1 MAETWVLVRAT
12 RSFMDVRQGDESLM
26 PLDDTVQG
34 WINAGHIIVLSRE
47 TLTVKD
53 AGPGEVT
60 LTFEEDSD
68 GPDPAGPGSAEPD
81 DEEREPDE
89 G

>member
-34 WINAGHIIVLSRE
+34 WINAGHVIVLDELRQ
-47 TLTVKD
+47 
-53 AGPGEVT
+53 
-60 LTFEEDSD
+60 EDSD
-68 GPDPAGPGSAEPD
+68 GPDPVGPGSAEPD